1 MTQNLRRANFIGRSF
16 RGEDLTGADFSY
28 ADIRGADFT
37 GATLIEANF
46 SHTLAGLPP
55 RWKICL
61 IAFSFLQLATLGVI
75 SYLVLASPFI
85 PLELAPELLKNFIA
99 VPGAIVCVVLWV
111 FFVVTSQERLTAVVV
126 AGAVVLVGAAVV
138 TGTVAIAG
146 GIAGAVA
153 VGVAWALAGALA
165 FAVST
170 GRIWDSQ
177 LFLGVWVLAYS
188 GGIVFALVSDWSI
201 ARAWSLAFIS
211 CTLSG
216 AVALNLAVDGAL
228 GLALA
233 FDRGS
238 TFWWAWALAIAWAFG
253 WSLLG
258 SGQIAMRDGALV
270 WAVVVAVVVA
280 VVMLVALLGPYIAR
294 QALAG
299 EGFTSIR
306 AVTLAVAAKG
316 YTSFRGA
323 NLTNA
328 TFTQATLKNTDFRE
342 AILTGTSFANCH
354 QLDGTLLNENPSLL
368 ALFRNQPT
376 NSGVRLWL
384 FVLGMWAILIGQQ
397 NYYAYFSAYSPNPLE
412 IVASLHSSTFLQRV
426 LIGHSDS
433 SSDKTIS
440 PFGMKEYVKT
450 VTSVAFSPDE
460 QTLAT
465 GSWDK
470 TIKLWDLRTGRL
482 IRTLTGHSNWVLSV
496 AISPDGQMIVSSSMD
511 GTIKLWNLRT
521 GQLIRTLTGLAV
533 SADGQ
538 TLVTREGN
546 TIKLWNLVTGE
557 LLDSLSSSGRVGS
570 LTLSPDGQL
579 LANRLGSGS
588 AYLNRVELWNLRTGQ
603 LVRTLPERYW
613 LHSVVISPDGQ
624 TLASVRGSTE
634 KNQLALVDRGRRQ
647 IGIVELW
654 DLRTGQLINT
664 LAGHYWIESVA
675 FSPSGQILAAGGRD
689 NLVKVW
695 NLYTGQLLCT
705 LSTGDEISEVN
716 SIAISP
722 SGQILASGSSDGTIQ
737 IWRLP
742 RH

>member
-1 MTQNLRRANFIGRSF
+1 
-16 RGEDLTGADFSY
+16 
-28 ADIRGADFT
+28 
-37 GATLIEANF
+37 
-46 SHTLAGLPP
+46 
-55 RWKICL
+55 
-61 IAFSFLQLATLGVI
+61 
-75 SYLVLASPFI
+75 
-85 PLELAPELLKNFIA
+85 
-99 VPGAIVCVVLWV
+99 
-111 FFVVTSQERLTAVVV
+111 
-126 AGAVVLVGAAVV
+126 
-138 TGTVAIAG
+138 
-146 GIAGAVA
+146 
-153 VGVAWALAGALA
+153 
-165 FAVST
+165 
-170 GRIWDSQ
+170 
-177 LFLGVWVLAYS
+177 
-188 GGIVFALVSDWSI
+188 
-201 ARAWSLAFIS
+201 
-211 CTLSG
+211 
-216 AVALNLAVDGAL
+216 
-228 GLALA
+228 
-233 FDRGS
+233 
-238 TFWWAWALAIAWAFG
+238 
-253 WSLLG
+253 
-258 SGQIAMRDGALV
+258 
-270 WAVVVAVVVA
+270 
-280 VVMLVALLGPYIAR
+280 
-294 QALAG
+294 
-299 EGFTSIR
+299 
-306 AVTLAVAAKG
+306 
-316 YTSFRGA
+316 
-323 NLTNA
+323 
-328 TFTQATLKNTDFRE
+328 
-342 AILTGTSFANCH
+342 
-354 QLDGTLLNENPSLL
+354 
-368 ALFRNQPT
+368 
-376 NSGVRLWL
+376 
-384 FVLGMWAILIGQQ
+384 
-397 NYYAYFSAYSPNPLE
+397 
-412 IVASLHSSTFLQRV
+412 
-426 LIGHSDS
+426 
-433 SSDKTIS
+433 
-440 PFGMKEYVKT
+440 
-450 VTSVAFSPDE
+450 
-460 QTLAT
+460 
-465 GSWDK
+465 
-470 TIKLWDLRTGRL
+470 
-482 IRTLTGHSNWVLSV
+482 
-496 AISPDGQMIVSSSMD
+496 MD